1 MKSLLLVILTLSLV
15 QQANAQNA
23 QEINVNVLQPLTFN
37 YNTLDELS
45 TPKTLYNA
53 LELDL
58 KVKQVAAIVSASLN
72 YTSPAE
78 PSLAN
83 KLNLKYSNGNS
94 SSAVINMAD
103 IPLSQVPMQLL
114 QQPAFGNGVDHYTFY
129 YNVTLQ
135 PITDFVMQSSN
146 YFVLTFTLSNP

>member
-1 MKSLLLVILTLSLV
+1 MKNLLLAIFILSLAP
-15 QQANAQNA
+15 QANAQNA

-53 LELDL
+53 LALDL
-58 KVKQVAAIVSASLN
+58 KVKQVAAIVSASL
-72 YTSPAE
+72 T
-78 PSLAN
+78 
-83 KLNLKYSNGNS
+83 
-94 SSAVINMAD
+94 
-103 IPLSQVPMQLL
+103 
-114 QQPAFGNGVDHYTFY
+114 HYTFY

>member
-1 MKSLLLVILTLSLV
+1 MKNLLLTILTLSFL
-15 QQANAQNA
+15 QQATAQNA

-45 TPKTLYNA
+45 APKTLYNA

-58 KVKQVAAIVSASLN
+58 KVKQVTALISASLN

-94 SSAVINMAD
+94 STAVINMAD
-103 IPLSQVPMQLL
+103 IPLGQVPVQLL

-135 PITDFVMQSSN
+135 PITDFVTQTNN